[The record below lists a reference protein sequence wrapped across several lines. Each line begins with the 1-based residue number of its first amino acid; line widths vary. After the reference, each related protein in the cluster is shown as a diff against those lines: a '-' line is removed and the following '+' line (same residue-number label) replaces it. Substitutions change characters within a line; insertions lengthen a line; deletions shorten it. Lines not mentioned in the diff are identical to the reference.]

1 MIPTLLLGG
10 SAALTRQRAFLLENE
25 FADDAAHPGCGS
37 GHGEQIA
44 FAAAHTD
51 REQHI
56 KDWQNVCIMASEN
69 ALSADFT
76 TDDDVEWPLQ
86 EGNAESSLQIVV

>member
-1 MIPTLLLGG
+1 MNSPVMPHTP
-10 SAALTRQRAFLLENE
+10 AAGPATANRF
-25 FADDAAHPGCGS
+25 F
-37 GHGEQIA
+37 A

-56 KDWQNVCIMASEN
+56 KDWQDVCIMASEN

-86 EGNAESSLQIVV
+86 EGNAESSLQTVI